1 MDVLLA
7 QPPTAARLPAPACA
21 TPERRA
27 LYRRFGDLLDYPGPH
42 TAELA
47 RATVS
52 LLANTQAPVQ
62 MANFAVYIG
71 VAGLERLEEI
81 YTATFEINPASFIYA
96 GYVLFGESAKRG
108 ALIVK
113 LQEEYRRRSFAFS
126 GELADHL
133 SLMFRYLAL
142 VDDDPEL
149 VHDLLAECIAPALH
163 QMHDALDAANPYA
176 GLLRAILAV
185 IDPDGQATLA
195 QVLARFGGGFLPSSP
210 GM

>member
-1 MDVLLA
+1 MDDVLLA
-7 QPPTAARLPAPACA
+7 YAPTAAPLAPAWA
-21 TPERRA
+21 TPERRD
-27 LYRRFGDLLDYPGPH
+27 LYRRFGDLLDYPGQH

-62 MANFAVYIG
+62 MANFAVYCG

-113 LQEEYRRRSFAFS
+113 LQAEYRRRGFAFS

-133 SLMFRYLAL
+133 SLMFRFLAL

-149 VHDLLAECIAPALH
+149 VNDLLAECIAPALH
-163 QMHDALDAANPYA
+163 QMHDALDPANPYA

-195 QVLARFGGGFLPSSP
+195 QVLARFGGGFLPER
-210 GM
+210 G